1 MHHTIREA
9 QALRDYS
16 NQTLRFNRSMKEAGM
31 RGPIGSRPTPAGKFW
46 IGYAIVLA
54 LIAAAVWG

>member
-9 QALRDYS
+9 QALRDFS
-16 NQTLRFNRSMKEAGM
+16 NHMQAPRTLKEAGM
-31 RGPIGSRPTPAGKFW
+31 QGPIGHRPTPAGRFW
-46 IGYAIVLA
+46 IGYALVVV